1 VDSCKVFSKE
11 ERMVPVTFD
20 ALTRR
25 ASLLGLGT
33 AGLAAL
39 VIPIASHAKKKK
51 KKKGNVNK
59 LCKQQVSECNIFVT
73 GTCESDA
80 ECLAEASACCP
91 LLATCD
97 FNGFLACLQAA
108 LQPD

>member
-1 VDSCKVFSKE
+1 MD
-11 ERMVPVTFD
+11 PVNFD
-20 ALTRR
+20 TLTRR

-33 AGLAAL
+33 AGLAAFAVPL
-39 VIPIASHAKKKK
+39 AADGKKKK
-51 KKKGNVNK
+51 KRKKGDVNQ
-59 LCKQQVSECNIFVT
+59 LCKQQVGECDIFVT
-73 GTCESDA
+73 GTCEGDA

-97 FNGFLACLQAA
+97 FNGFLTCLQAA